1 MNFFLYLYTMSV
13 IKEIKQVLEPY
24 ILKLLNDLKISFK
37 KQYGTNMSEHVQK
50 LTKIELEYDMTV
62 AVEKYTLPTDVLI
75 RLNKAKT
82 RKGSLV
88 IEAIIGRDEKE
99 YFFSTEVIIAGG
111 YNIQRL
117 HYRYLTNTTLPKT
130 NISLESDLI
139 KKEIKRL
146 KGIEKYRV
154 ELENYEARI
163 NKLTEEI
170 NVAKVYSDSDIIEML
185 KIEKPILTTTW
196 ADIVSRNV
204 EKNYNNN
211 EEVFVKSQETY
222 LKSSVKSWKTLKIE
236 SKIINIENIKREVQ
250 RINKKLLIINK

>member
-1 MNFFLYLYTMSV
+1 M
-13 IKEIKQVLEPY
+13 
-24 ILKLLNDLKISFK
+24 
-37 KQYGTNMSEHVQK
+37 
-50 LTKIELEYDMTV
+50 
-62 AVEKYTLPTDVLI
+62 
-75 RLNKAKT
+75 
-82 RKGSLV
+82 
-88 IEAIIGRDEKE
+88 
-99 YFFSTEVIIAGG
+99 
-111 YNIQRL
+111 
-117 HYRYLTNTTLPKT
+117 
-130 NISLESDLI
+130 ESDLI

-170 NVAKVYSDSDIIEML
+170 NAAKVYSDSDIIEML

-204 EKNYNNN
+204 EKNYDNN